1 MSRRAE
7 YYKKQVRLEQA
18 AAADTHDP
26 AIRKIHLEI
35 AEAYSRLA
43 ELELK
48 NPDLGGDG
56 TSVEG

>member
-1 MSRRAE
+1 MSNRAE
-7 YYKKQVRLEQA
+7 YYKEQVRLEQA
-18 AAADTHDP
+18 AAADTDDP

-48 NPDLGGDG
+48 NLDLSDDG
-56 TSVEG
+56 TSVED